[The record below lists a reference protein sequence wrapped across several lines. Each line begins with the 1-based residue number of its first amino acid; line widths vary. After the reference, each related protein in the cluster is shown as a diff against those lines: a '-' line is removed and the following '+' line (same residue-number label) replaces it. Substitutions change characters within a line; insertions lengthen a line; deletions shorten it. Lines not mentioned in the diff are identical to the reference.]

1 MDKNIQDML
10 SGVLGSL
17 PADAKEKALSCKSKD
32 DFMGLIGSAK
42 GLDLGGILGGL
53 TGGGSADSN
62 PLGGLLQGLGASA
75 QGGGLLSQAGDLL
88 KGVDWSEIQKFITDF
103 FNKKT

>member
-1 MDKNIQDML
+1 MDKKTQDML
-10 SGVLGSL
+10 GGLLSSL
-17 PADAKEKALSCKSKD
+17 PGDAKEKALSCKSQD

-53 TGGGSADSN
+53 TGGSDSN
-62 PLGGLLQGLGASA
+62 PLGGLLQGLGGSQ
-75 QGGGLLSQAGDLL
+75 QGGGLLAQAGDLL

-103 FNKKT
+103 FNKKK